1 MYGISGG
8 MDAKERY
15 VQDVRSVFLL
25 PTKTKYLHP
34 CKQLSGGIAEIC
46 SRRFL
51 STYFLVS
58 NAKELLWFGFFF
70 AYTDVGKEREQ
81 DAEDFRKKK

>member
-1 MYGISGG
+1 MYGSSSGK
-8 MDAKERY
+8 DAKERY
-15 VQDVRSVFLL
+15 VQDVRSAFLF
-25 PTKTKYLHP
+25 PTKAKYLHP

-70 AYTDVGKEREQ
+70 AYMDVGKGREQ
-81 DAEDFRKKK
+81 DAEAFRKKK